1 MLEAKFQDNPL
12 HISEIL
18 VQHKKSLSKCSFIF
32 LKNMNK
38 PCSTNN
44 SLNYELKWSYIDN
57 TKFAKFWNVF
67 QFAQINF
74 TQYQFTFCCAKTN
87 PLILLTCHL
96 PFAHFSQISSHN
108 FSSLKVWNILGLV

>member
-1 MLEAKFQDNPL
+1 MLEAKFQDNLL

-44 SLNYELKWSYIDN
+44 SLNYELK
-57 TKFAKFWNVF
+57 
-67 QFAQINF
+67 
-74 TQYQFTFCCAKTN
+74 
-87 PLILLTCHL
+87 
-96 PFAHFSQISSHN
+96 
-108 FSSLKVWNILGLV
+108 